1 MIRRKKRHF
10 NKIEAAKEDFDVYR
24 EIGDKSADE
33 LVVHLVKS
41 SKKHELYK
49 VLSSKSWEEINSLNI
64 QDTLLRSFLFSG
76 NKLPSWADQKSIQTA
91 SSIFRG
97 NGNEFLFL
105 LGIVSLP
112 YCYAA
117 AKGALSLYH
126 TEKIRKN
133 TESRL
138 LDTTSFIIEIMKED
152 AFADNGKGFLVVKQV
167 RLRHALARFYL
178 QRNPEIR
185 NLNEIPINQEDMTGT
200 NLAFSYIALKT
211 LPKLGVHLSLETKNA
226 YLHFWSVISFLMGI
240 YKQILPQNMHD
251 AFWLAKK
258 IEQRQFK
265 RSVEGMELTE
275 LLLKHYRQNIPNKAT
290 IALIKPLMRHLLGDD
305 VSKIIGIESKRKLFS
320 FDATMNLLPLFKR
333 FIFPPNHSFDTIVEN
348 INIRIKQMS
357 EI

>member
-1 MIRRKKRHF
+1 MKNGKEQNFSRT
-10 NKIEAAKEDFDVYR
+10 EAAKKDLEIYR
-24 EIGDKSADE
+24 KIGDKQADE
-33 LVVHLVKS
+33 LISHLVTTDN
-41 SKKHELYK
+41 KHELYA
-49 VLSSKSWEEINSLNI
+49 VLSSKSWDSINSINF
-64 QDTLLRSFLFSG
+64 QDGLLRSYMLSG
-76 NKLPSWADQKSIQTA
+76 NELPSWAVQKDMKAA
-91 SSIFRG
+91 SAIFRS

-138 LDTTSFIIEIMKED
+138 LDTTSFIVEIMKED
-152 AFADNGKGFLVVKQV
+152 AFSGNGNGFLVVKQV

-178 QRNPEIR
+178 NKNPEIR
-185 NLNEIPINQEDMTGT
+185 NLNEIPINQEDMAGT

-211 LPKLGVHLSLETKNA
+211 LSRLGVHLSQKKKNA
-226 YLHFWSVISFLMGI
+226 YLHFWAVISYLMGI
-240 YKQILPQNMHD
+240 DKQILPQNMHD

-258 IEQRQFK
+258 IEHRQFK
-265 RSVEGMELTE
+265 RSEEGMELTE
-275 LLLKHYRQNIPNKAT
+275 LLLDHYRQNIPNKAT

-305 VSKIIGIESKRKLFS
+305 VSKIIGIESRRKFFS

-333 FIFPPNHSFDTIVEN
+333 FIFPPNQSFDTIVEQ
-348 INIRIKQMS
+348 INIRSKQMS
-357 EI
+357 EA